1 MKRLLIL
8 CLILLGLNAITAT
21 AAHSTTTNGE
31 TPRLVINIVVG
42 SMRSGDLDRYAANLT
57 ENGFRRIMREGITYT
72 EAYYNFSSLSTASGL
87 ATLTTGANPSVHGV
101 IGERWWSHTD
111 ASAVWLI
118 NDNKS
123 FPVEFSTGSG
133 NHSAHRL
140 TSPTYGDMLLN
151 TSREAKLYT
160 VALEPLSA
168 IVLNGKQGVA
178 LWTEQNQTYWTTSS
192 AYCSKLAQWIID
204 YNKADKNKNYTEN
217 RWQTLYKA
225 ATYRNSEVAVVEG
238 IKDKSTQLI
247 TNINLN
253 LTKTL
258 YDKLLYTPAGN
269 TATLRFAEELMRR
282 ESLGS
287 DSTPDVLNIYLDA
300 SRNIAQTYGPESIE
314 YEDMLYR
321 LDKDMIAFLDAV
333 YKHVGRASD
342 VVIVVT
348 SDHGTSPSYNATTVA
363 PRHRFNHRQMEVIVN
378 AYLGARYGSDNY
390 VAGYANKNL
399 YLNHAT
405 IANKKLA
412 LGDICDEVATFLL
425 QLQGISTAIS
435 STSMRNSS
443 FDHGRTLLMQ
453 ECYFGARSGDVI
465 IDLVPGTIIEDDDY
479 RSLPSGGYIYDRHV
493 PLIIS
498 CGRGDNRRVMR
509 TVEITE
515 LAPTLCHLMGIE
527 APWASSTRPL
537 AEFK

>member
-1 MKRLLIL
+1 
-8 CLILLGLNAITAT
+8 
-21 AAHSTTTNGE
+21 
-31 TPRLVINIVVG
+31 
-42 SMRSGDLDRYAANLT
+42 
-57 ENGFRRIMREGITYT
+57 
-72 EAYYNFSSLSTASGL
+72 
-87 ATLTTGANPSVHGV
+87 
-101 IGERWWSHTD
+101 
-111 ASAVWLI
+111 
-118 NDNKS
+118 
-123 FPVEFSTGSG
+123 
-133 NHSAHRL
+133 
-140 TSPTYGDMLLN
+140 
-151 TSREAKLYT
+151 
-160 VALEPLSA
+160 
-168 IVLNGKQGVA
+168 
-178 LWTEQNQTYWTTSS
+178 
-192 AYCSKLAQWIID
+192 
-204 YNKADKNKNYTEN
+204 
-217 RWQTLYKA
+217 
-225 ATYRNSEVAVVEG
+225 
-238 IKDKSTQLI
+238 
-247 TNINLN
+247 
-253 LTKTL
+253 
-258 YDKLLYTPAGN
+258 
-269 TATLRFAEELMRR
+269 MRR

-348 SDHGTSPSYNATTVA
+348 SDHGTSPSYNATTAA

-527 APWASSTRPL
+527 APWASSNRPL

>member
-1 MKRLLIL
+1 MKRLLTL
-8 CLILLGLNAITAT
+8 CLILLGLNTISISASHA
-21 AAHSTTTNGE
+21 TTTDNQ
-31 TPRLVINIVVG
+31 PRLVVNIVVG
-42 SMRSGDLDRYAANLT
+42 SMRSDDLDRFAANLT
-57 ENGFRRIMREGITYT
+57 ENGFRRIMRDGITYT
-72 EAYYNFSSLSTASGL
+72 EAYYNFSALSTASGL
-87 ATLTTGANPSVHGV
+87 ATLTTGATPSVHGV
-101 IGERWWSHTD
+101 VGDRWWSHTD
-111 ASAVWLI
+111 ASPIWLI
-118 NDNKS
+118 NDSKA

-140 TSPTYGDMLLN
+140 SAPTYGDMLLN

-168 IVLNGKQGVA
+168 IVLNGKQGIA
-178 LWTEQNQTYWTTSS
+178 LWAEKNQTYWTTSS
-192 AYCSKLAQWIID
+192 AYCDKMAQWIVD
-204 YNKADKNKNYTEN
+204 YNKAGKNSNYVEN

-225 ATYRNSEVAVVEG
+225 ATYRNFEVAVVEG
-238 IKDKSTQLI
+238 IKDKPTQLI
-247 TNINLN
+247 TDVDLD

-269 TATLRFAEELMRR
+269 TATLRFAQEILRNEG
-282 ESLGS
+282 LGS
-287 DSTPDVLNIYLDA
+287 DTTTDVLNIYLDA
-300 SRNIAQTYGPESIE
+300 ARNIAQTYGPESIE

-321 LDKDMIAFLDAV
+321 LDKDIIAFLDAV
-333 YKHVGRASD
+333 YAQVGRASD

-348 SDHGTSPSYNATTVA
+348 SDHGTSPSYNATTAA
-363 PRHRFNHRQMEVIVN
+363 PRHRFNYRQMEVIVN

-405 IANKKLA
+405 IANKKLVFS
-412 LGDICDEVATFLL
+412 DICDEVASFLL

-443 FDHGRTLLMQ
+443 FDHGRSRLMQ
-453 ECYFGARSGDVI
+453 DCFFGARSGDVI

-493 PLIIS
+493 PLIIA
-498 CGRGDNRRVMR
+498 CGKGDNRRVMR
-509 TVEITE
+509 TVDITE

-527 APWASSTRPL
+527 APWASSERPL
-537 AEFK
+537 AEFR